1 MSINQQKGVLLIN
14 LGTPDAPTRSAVH
27 RYLNQFLTDGR
38 VIDINA
44 VARNILVRGIIAPL
58 RSGKSAAAYKILWT
72 KEGSPLKVFGFS
84 LRDKVQQE
92 LGDNYMVELAM
103 RYQKP
108 SIEEALNKLM
118 KASVSEIIVL
128 PLFPHYASATT
139 GSVHEEVMRLLTKQQ
154 VIPKTTFINSYYD
167 HPKLIEA
174 FVDRAKT
181 HNIDDYDHVLFS
193 YHGLP
198 KRHLVKGDQSGSH
211 CMKKENCCNS
221 ICDNNKFCY
230 SAQCYATTYAI
241 ADALNLDKE
250 KYSICFQSRLGRDPW
265 LEPYTSD
272 MLKKR
277 NAAGDKKILVFCP
290 AFVADCLETTVE
302 ISHEYAEEFEKMGG
316 EHLELVEGLN
326 DSPKWVEA
334 ACQII
339 RENSL

>member
-1 MSINQQKGVLLIN
+1 MSLNNLKGVLLIN

-27 RYLNQFLTDGR
+27 RYLSQFLTDGR
-38 VIDINA
+38 VIDINPI
-44 VARNILVRGIIAPL
+44 ARNILVRGIIAPF

-72 KEGSPLKVFGFS
+72 KEGSPLKVFGYS
-84 LRDKVQQE
+84 LREKVQHE
-92 LGDNYMVELAM
+92 LGDNYMVEIAM

-118 KASVSEIIVL
+118 KAAVSEIIVL
-128 PLFPHYASATT
+128 PLFPQYASATT

-154 VIPKTTFINSYYD
+154 VIPKINYINSYFE

-174 FVDRAKT
+174 FVERAKAY
-181 HNIDDYDHVLFS
+181 NLEDFDHILFS
-193 YHGLP
+193 FHGLP
-198 KRHLVKGDQSGSH
+198 KRHLVKGDLSGVH
-211 CMKKENCCNS
+211 CMKKENCCNT

-230 SAQCYATTYAI
+230 SAQCHATAYAI
-241 ADALNLDKE
+241 VKALNINEE

-277 NAAGDKKILVFCP
+277 RVAGDKKILVFCP

-302 ISHEYAEEFEKMGG
+302 ISDEYAEEFEKLGG

-339 RENSL
+339 KEN

>member
-1 MSINQQKGVLLIN
+1 
-14 LGTPDAPTRSAVH
+14 
-27 RYLNQFLTDGR
+27 
-38 VIDINA
+38 
-44 VARNILVRGIIAPL
+44 
-58 RSGKSAAAYKILWT
+58 
-72 KEGSPLKVFGFS
+72 
-84 LRDKVQQE
+84 
-92 LGDNYMVELAM
+92 MVELAM

>member
-1 MSINQQKGVLLIN
+1 MSLKNIKGVLLVN

-27 RYLNQFLTDGR
+27 RYLTEFLTDGR
-38 VIDINA
+38 VIDINPI
-44 VARNILVRGIIAPL
+44 ARNILVRGIIAPL

-72 KEGSPLKVFGFS
+72 NEGSPLKVFGYS
-84 LRDKVQQE
+84 LKEKVQNQ
-92 LGDNYMVELAM
+92 LGEKYQVELAM

-108 SIEEALNKLM
+108 SIEEAVNKLM
-118 KASVSEIIVL
+118 KSGVSEVIVL

-139 GSVHEEVMRLLTKQQ
+139 GSVHEEVMRIFSKQQ
-154 VIPKTTFINSYYD
+154 VIPKLSFINSYFD

-174 FVDRAKT
+174 FLERAKE
-181 HNIDDYDHVLFS
+181 HNLADYDHILFS

-198 KRHLVKGDQSGSH
+198 KRHLVKGDQSSSH

-221 ICDNNKFCY
+221 ICEDNKFCY
-230 SAQCYATTYAI
+230 SAQCYATTHAI
-241 ADALNLDKE
+241 ADALNLDKD

-272 MLKKR
+272 ILKKR
-277 NAAGDKKILVFCP
+277 REAGDKKILVFCP

-326 DSPKWVEA
+326 DSPKWVDAVCELVH
-334 ACQII
+334 
-339 RENSL
+339 ENS

>member
-1 MSINQQKGVLLIN
+1 MSLNQQKGVLLIN

-27 RYLNQFLTDGR
+27 RYLSQFLTDGR
-38 VIDINA
+38 VIDINPI
-44 VARNILVRGIIAPL
+44 ARNILVRGIIAPF

-72 KEGSPLKVFGFS
+72 DEGSPLKVFGYS
-84 LRDKVQQE
+84 LKEKIQGT
-92 LGDNYMVELAM
+92 LGENYMVELAM

-118 KASVSEIIVL
+118 KAAVSEIIVL
-128 PLFPHYASATT
+128 PLFPQYASATN
-139 GSVHEEVMRLLTKQQ
+139 GSVHEEVMRLLSKKQ
-154 VIPKTTFINSYYD
+154 VIPKITFINSYYD

-174 FVDRAKT
+174 FVDRAKSYK
-181 HNIDDYDHVLFS
+181 IDEYDHVLFS

-198 KRHLVKGDQSGSH
+198 KRHLVKADQSKAH
-211 CMKKENCCNS
+211 CMKKENCCSS
-221 ICDNNKFCY
+221 ICDNNRYCY

-241 ADALNLDKE
+241 ADTLKLEKD

-277 NAAGDKKILVFCP
+277 YEAGDKKLLVFCP

-334 ACQII
+334 AASIILENCQ
-339 RENSL
+339 

>member
-1 MSINQQKGVLLIN
+1 MSLNNLKGVLLIN

-27 RYLNQFLTDGR
+27 RYLSQFLTDGR
-38 VIDINA
+38 VIDINPI
-44 VARNILVRGIIAPL
+44 ARNILVRGIIAPF

-72 KEGSPLKVFGFS
+72 KEGSPLKVFGYS
-84 LRDKVQQE
+84 LREKVQHE
-92 LGDNYMVELAM
+92 LGDNYMVEIAM

-118 KASVSEIIVL
+118 KAAVSEIIVL
-128 PLFPHYASATT
+128 PLFPQYASATT

-154 VIPKTTFINSYYD
+154 VIPKINFINSYFD

-174 FVDRAKT
+174 FVERAKAY
-181 HNIDDYDHVLFS
+181 NLEDFDHILFS
-193 YHGLP
+193 FHGLP
-198 KRHLVKGDQSGSH
+198 KRHLVKGDLSGVH
-211 CMKKENCCNS
+211 CMKKENCCNT

-230 SAQCYATTYAI
+230 SAQCHATAYAI
-241 ADALNLDKE
+241 VKALNINEE

-277 NAAGDKKILVFCP
+277 RVAGDKKILVFCP

-302 ISHEYAEEFEKMGG
+302 ISDEYAEEFEKLGG

-339 RENSL
+339 KEN

>member
-1 MSINQQKGVLLIN
+1 MSLKNLKGVLLVN

-27 RYLNQFLTDGR
+27 RYLAEFLTDGR
-38 VIDINA
+38 VIDINPI
-44 VARNILVRGIIAPL
+44 ARNILVRGIIAPL

-72 KEGSPLKVFGFS
+72 KEGSPLKVFGYS
-84 LRDKVQQE
+84 LKEKVQSQ
-92 LGDNYMVELAM
+92 LGDEYMVELAM
-103 RYQKP
+103 RYQQP
-108 SIEEALNKLM
+108 SIADAIKKLM
-118 KASVSEIIVL
+118 KAGVSEVIVM

-139 GSVHEEVMRLLTKQQ
+139 GSVHEEVMRIYSKEQ
-154 VIPKTTFINSYYD
+154 VIPKIRFINSYYD

-174 FVDRAKT
+174 FLERAKE
-181 HNIDDYDHVLFS
+181 HNLDDYDHILFS

-198 KRHLVKGDQSGSH
+198 KRHLVKGDLSGTH

-221 ICDNNKFCY
+221 ICESNKYCY
-230 SAQCYATTYAI
+230 SAQCYATTHAI
-241 ADALNLDKE
+241 ADALSIDKD

-272 MLKKR
+272 ILKKR
-277 NAAGDKKILVFCP
+277 REAGDKKILVFCP

-326 DSPKWVEA
+326 DSPKWIEA
-334 ACQII
+334 VCEII
-339 RENSL
+339 HENSK